1 VIQIYTSF
9 TGKKTA
15 QQIMFVLQKENSMMK
30 TIKTAA
36 VAVVLSAL
44 SFGVFAAQPA
54 TSASQSNTNIT
65 NIEAGSNM
73 VPVAQST
80 HGTNDQAFD
89 AHTLVAGEWN

>member
-1 VIQIYTSF
+1 MLLFKYENLIM
-9 TGKKTA
+9 KK
-15 QQIMFVLQKENSMMK
+15 
-30 TIKTAA
+30 IKTAA

-54 TSASQSNTNIT
+54 VTASQTNTNIT

-73 VPVAQST
+73 VPVSHST
-80 HGTNDQAFD
+80 QGSNDNAFN

>member
-1 VIQIYTSF
+1 M
-9 TGKKTA
+9 KK
-15 QQIMFVLQKENSMMK
+15 
-30 TIKTAA
+30 IKTAA

-54 TSASQSNTNIT
+54 TTASQTNTNIT

-73 VPVAQST
+73 VPVSQST
-80 HGTNDQAFD
+80 QGANDSAFN

>member
-1 VIQIYTSF
+1 
-9 TGKKTA
+9 
-15 QQIMFVLQKENSMMK
+15 MFVLQQENLIMK

-54 TSASQSNTNIT
+54 TPASQSNTNIT

-80 HGTNDQAFD
+80 QGTNDKAFD
-89 AHTLVAGEWN
+89 AHTLVAGGWN

>member
-1 VIQIYTSF
+1 M
-9 TGKKTA
+9 KK
-15 QQIMFVLQKENSMMK
+15 
-30 TIKTAA
+30 IKTAA

-54 TSASQSNTNIT
+54 ATASQTNTNIT

-73 VPVAQST
+73 VPVSQST
-80 HGTNDQAFD
+80 QGSNDTAFN